1 MKVLLKK
8 AVFTAVLWLLPLV
21 VPAALEGFFRLI
33 RYGGNRDL
41 FVLQKSGSVSEYVL
55 NENFTRRYFFQKG
68 IKTPVP
74 LSQRFTA
81 VKDSL
86 TRRIFCLG
94 ESTTQ
99 GFPFPPNGAYPYILQ
114 NILTDYF
121 PDKKIEVL
129 NCGITGITSHCVLDM
144 EREIL
149 DKYQPDA
156 LVIYTGHNEFYGVFG
171 RASALSPS
179 HSARLT
185 QLFLQ
190 LQNSRF
196 FLFLREGISRFYGR
210 SVRRPSER
218 PANTLMSLM
227 AKDTE
232 ILLDSPIVSETA
244 QQFRKNLTLMCRL
257 AQKRGVPIVFCTL
270 VDNLKDLPPFA
281 SKNRSDLFPRDS
293 LQWAEEMRLGDK
305 LQKTGQFV
313 EAAKAYRR
321 ALAVD
326 SSAALTHFKLAQCLF
341 ECGDYQ
347 EAAKHFS
354 TAKDLDVVRFRAP
367 SSFNAIIRQVTAEK
381 RVPLA
386 DCFEAF
392 ARHSPNGIIGKELLL
407 EHVHPNLRGHCL
419 IAETIAKAVVN
430 SHILGPAARTSP
442 ARSIDEY
449 LQQCRLTV
457 LDQEVVQYS
466 LFRLTSNWPFSSQ
479 ESQRSYQRVGNSR
492 TEALARQLIDEGK
505 SNWVELH
512 LIYGSELA
520 AVDQFEEAEAEF
532 LAALTMYPAIVAY
545 DCLGRLYLR
554 LTESA
559 YRDAK
564 DYRRAEYYFKRGFAM
579 YSEGLQRSPDDLEM
593 NMNYALLL
601 LMRADYAEAAENQ
614 LRKVIRLSPQHL
626 NAHRLLIELLF
637 RRNKFD
643 QAEMLV
649 RQALERFP
657 NEGRFYTDL
666 ALVEMRKGNISAAV
680 SRLEQAARL
689 GDKEKAEK
697 LLRMLRW

>member
-1 MKVLLKK
+1 MKTKK
-8 AVFTAVLWLLPLV
+8 IIFTAILWLLPFLFL
-21 VPAALEGFFRLI
+21 ACLEGVLQII

-41 FVLQKSGSVSEYVL
+41 FVLQKSGSISEYVL

-74 LSQRFTA
+74 LSQRFLA
-81 VKDSL
+81 VKDAS

-99 GFPFPPNGAYPYILQ
+99 GFPYPPNGAYPFILQ
-114 NILTDYF
+114 NILTDYY

-149 DKYQPDA
+149 DKYRPDV

-196 FLFLREGISRFYGR
+196 FLFLRDGISRFYSR
-210 SVRRPSER
+210 SVQRPSER

-293 LQWAEEMRLGDK
+293 LQWAEKMRLGDK

-326 SSAALTHFKLAQCLF
+326 SSAALIRFKLAQCLF
-341 ECGDYQ
+341 ELGDYQ

-354 TAKDLDVVRFRAP
+354 AAKDLDVVRFRAP
-367 SSFNAIIRQVTAEK
+367 SSFNAIIRQVTDEK
-381 RVPLA
+381 HVSLA

-392 ARHSPNGIIGKELLL
+392 ARRSPGGIMGKELLL
-407 EHVHPNLRGHCL
+407 EHVHPNLSGHYL
-419 IAETIAKAVVN
+419 IAETIAEALID
-430 SHILGPAARTSP
+430 SRILGPAASTSP
-442 ARSIDEY
+442 AKSIDEY
-449 LQQCRLTV
+449 LQQCRLTI
-457 LDQEVVQYS
+457 LDHEIVQYS
-466 LFRLTSNWPFSSQ
+466 LFRLTSNWPFSTNEQSHV
-479 ESQRSYQRVGNSR
+479 YQRVGNPR
-492 TEALARQLIDEGK
+492 TEALARQLVDEGK

-512 LIYGSELA
+512 LVYGSELA
-520 AVDQFEEAEAEF
+520 AADQFEPAEAEF
-532 LAALTMYPAIVAY
+532 LAALTMYPAAAAY

-559 YRDAK
+559 YRDEK
-564 DYRRAEYYFKRGFAM
+564 DYRRADYYFKRGLSVYREA
-579 YSEGLQRSPDDLEM
+579 LQRYADDLEM

-601 LMRADYAEAAENQ
+601 LMRADYAEAAEKQ
-614 LRKVIRLSPQHL
+614 LRRVIELAPAHL
-626 NAHRLLIELLF
+626 NAHKLLIELLL
-637 RRNKFD
+637 RRQNSA
-643 QAEMLV
+643 QAEALIQ
-649 RQALERFP
+649 QALEHFP
-657 NEGRFYTDL
+657 REGRFYTDL
-666 ALVEMRKGNISAAV
+666 ALLEMQKGNLAAAV
-680 SRLEQAARL
+680 TCLEKAARL

-697 LLRMLRW
+697 LLRMLRR